1 MELPLLSQINSPLLL
16 TVLDSDAVKELQRAL
31 LKLGYPVGDADGQI
45 GSRTSSAWAEFKVDV
60 VQGNPSLIG
69 PSSVKAL
76 KDQLEK
82 QGGAGAYDFS
92 TPQGTTTAIIAE
104 CKAQGLTLKSQIA
117 YVLATVKHETANSFQ
132 PVREAFFLGE
142 PAGTHYRAKLTYS
155 PYYGRG
161 YVQLTWKTN
170 YEKYG
175 NILNVQLL
183 TNPDLAM
190 NPEIALFVL
199 VHGFKTGAFTGRK
212 LADYVNGQSTDF
224 VNARRCING
233 TDKATL
239 IAGYANQYLAT
250 I

>member
-1 MELPLLSQINSPLLL
+1 MELPLLSKIDSPLLL
-16 TVLDSDAVKELQRAL
+16 TVLDSDTIKELQQAL
-31 LKLGYPVGDADGQI
+31 LKLGYPVGDADGRI
-45 GSRTSSAWAEFKVDV
+45 GSRTSTAWSEFKVDV
-60 VQGNPSLIG
+60 VQGNPTLIG

-76 KDQLEK
+76 KDQLERH
-82 QGGAGAYDFS
+82 GGSGAYDFS
-92 TPQGTTTAIIAE
+92 TSQGTIAAIIAE

-117 YVLATVKHETANSFQ
+117 YVLATVKHETANSFK
-132 PVREAFFLGE
+132 PVREAFYLGE
-142 PAGTHYRAKLTYS
+142 PAATHHRASLSYS

-170 YEKYG
+170 YAKYE
-175 NILNVQLL
+175 NILGVALV
-183 TNPDLAM
+183 TNPDLALK
-190 NPEIALFVL
+190 PDIALFVL

-212 LADYVNGQSTDF
+212 LSDYVNAQKTDF

-239 IAGYANQYLAT
+239 IAGYANHYLAN